1 MAILVQVAF
10 DGNVFRSEAEE
21 RAWLEAKR
29 IPYVYLISYEGF
41 NGANWNLYNVDT
53 PDAQRV
59 LEAYYE
65 KTPGYTDM
73 EEFSGGG
80 VHLYII

>member
-10 DGNVFRSEAEE
+10 DGHTFRSDVEE
-21 RAWLEAKR
+21 HAWLKAKG
-29 IPYVYLISYEGF
+29 IPYVYLISYVGP

-53 PDAQRV
+53 PEAQRV

-65 KTPGYTDM
+65 KAPGYTDM
-73 EEFSGGG
+73 EEFSGNG